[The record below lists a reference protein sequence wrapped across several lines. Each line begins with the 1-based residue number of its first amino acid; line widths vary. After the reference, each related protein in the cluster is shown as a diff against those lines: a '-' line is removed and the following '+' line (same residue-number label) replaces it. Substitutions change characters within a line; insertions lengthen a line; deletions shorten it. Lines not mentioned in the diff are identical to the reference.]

1 MDDKTAMYEKGR
13 SMMETVLEIPFTDKA
28 GPSRMAISMYTCF
41 EGGCER
47 PGYPEEFARG
57 IIDAVKE
64 KDMRL
69 AKILFCVL
77 RKEPIEVSATM
88 EDISR
93 PAKVSAMEQ
102 KHEKT
107 RNNDSQN

>member
-1 MDDKTAMYEKGR
+1 MNDKTAMYEKGR
-13 SMMETVLEIPFTDKA
+13 SMMETVLDIPFTDKA

-41 EGGCER
+41 EGHCER

-57 IIDAVKE
+57 MIDAAKE

-77 RKEPIEVSATM
+77 RKEPIEVTDDM
-88 EDISR
+88 EF
-93 PAKVSAMEQ
+93 
-102 KHEKT
+102 
-107 RNNDSQN
+107 